1 MLWLVLRALCGVVI
15 LALAGF
21 RCGVCNANCLSDTC
35 QRKEPPGISLLG
47 GLGIFSLALFLIG
60 QIFFS
65 RTIIGIAA
73 GAAVFLSVRPLWR
86 VWRKLS
92 LSRQSMPREA
102 FI

>member
-1 MLWLVLRALCGVVI
+1 MLWLVLRALFGVVT

-21 RCGVCNANCLSDTC
+21 GCGAWIANYLPATCNRIERL
-35 QRKEPPGISLLG
+35 GISLLA

-73 GAAVFLSVRPLWR
+73 GAAVFLSPARGIDVIGT
-86 VWRKLS
+86 
-92 LSRQSMPREA
+92 A
-102 FI
+102 G